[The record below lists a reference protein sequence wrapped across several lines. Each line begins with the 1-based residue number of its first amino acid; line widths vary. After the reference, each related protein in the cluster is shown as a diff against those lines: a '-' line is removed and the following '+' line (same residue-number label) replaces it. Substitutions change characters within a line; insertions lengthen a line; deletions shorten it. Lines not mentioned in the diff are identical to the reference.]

1 MARLFEVPALT
12 WCLAASSG
20 LCNLGASWGKAEP
33 VAMFI
38 MCFVF
43 LLRGRLYGLA
53 LVEQGCKQEMYRK
66 LSSESKRLCQ
76 ALAQAL
82 NKTLEV
88 VFKEILLFL
97 EVSLIKII

>member
-1 MARLFEVPALT
+1 M
-12 WCLAASSG
+12 
-20 LCNLGASWGKAEP
+20 
-33 VAMFI
+33 
-38 MCFVF
+38 
-43 LLRGRLYGLA
+43 
-53 LVEQGCKQEMYRK
+53 